1 MLKLAATEIL
11 LLCYMYN
18 NKRCVNELDA
28 GSLMHM
34 EGPTMYQQTVT
45 FDPGVLSS
53 LRIRLKK
60 NNFYNFDDLL
70 VALQFKDKVH
80 TVYILCT

>member
-1 MLKLAATEIL
+1 
-11 LLCYMYN
+11 
-18 NKRCVNELDA
+18 
-28 GSLMHM
+28 
-34 EGPTMYQQTVT
+34 MYQQTVT

-60 NNFYNFDDLL
+60 NNFHNFDDLL

-80 TVYILCT
+80 FNKISDYIAKLSAYHAPCTAVWQVTSVCVSGISL